1 MDIIVML
8 PFYFLRSAKK
18 KNISP
23 YGITRNKKF
32 EFVYLTKNEFKT
44 SSNTI
49 FYMKRVDPNES

>member
-1 MDIIVML
+1 ML

-23 YGITRNKKF
+23 YGITRNKEFK
-32 EFVYLTKNEFKT
+32 FVYLTKNEFKT

>member
-1 MDIIVML
+1 ML

-18 KNISP
+18 KKKISP
-23 YGITRNKKF
+23 YGITRNKEFK
-32 EFVYLTKNEFKT
+32 FVYLTKNEFKT